1 MRVKKLPGEY
11 LEFDS
16 RVELLTTTPNLAAR
30 EGLYPPSMYKI
41 PEATNLT
48 RMAPNTE
55 EQTFIEHLLHA
66 RHRAMYQAKQTNY
79 TKGSLE
85 RGK

>member
-1 MRVKKLPGEY
+1 MRVKKLPGE
-11 LEFDS
+11 FDS
-16 RVELLTTTPNLAAR
+16 RGEPLTTTPSSAAR
-30 EGLYPPSMYKI
+30 EGLYPLSMYKI
-41 PEATNLT
+41 PEATSLI
-48 RMAPNTE
+48 RMATNTE

-66 RHRAMYQAKQTNY
+66 RHRAMYQDKQTNY